1 MTFLTTLMETSP
13 VAWAVLILSSVA
25 ASGLALAGLKFKGVG
40 MGIAGVLFSGIIFG
54 HFGFHIEK
62 EILEFVREFGLVLF
76 VYTIGLQL
84 GPGFFASLRKQGL
97 KLNLLAIA
105 NVMLG
110 VAVCVGVAH
119 FILKIDIITSVGLLC
134 GAVTNTPGL
143 GAATGALKSIGGEA
157 ATQASL
163 PAVAYAVAYPGG
175 VCGII
180 LTLMLIRVLFRIDP
194 EKEAAL
200 FRDEQKK
207 GHESLERVNL
217 IVANP
222 GLEGQPISEIPGRL
236 EAGIVVSRI
245 RRAGGTEVQTATE
258 QTILH
263 VGDTVLVVGTRKGL
277 AKTKVAIGQE
287 SDVNLLKI
295 PGRIVNRKL
304 LVTHKEVL
312 GKNIDEL
319 DFDDIFGVT
328 VTRVTRA
335 DMEMTAVADLT
346 LQFGDV
352 IQVVGDEDSIKK
364 VEKVV
369 GNSLKALNETHFVPI
384 FLGIALGVIAG
395 VIPIAIPGL
404 PVPVKLGIAG
414 GPLVLAIILSRI
426 GRIGSLVWHMPAN
439 ANLAF
444 REMGIVLFLACV
456 GLKAGETFFAQVFSA
471 NGPKWLMAGL
481 LITVVPLLIVGL
493 FARGVLKLN
502 YTSICGVLSGAMTDP
517 PALAFANAMTK
528 SDSPAVAYATVY
540 PTTMLLRILTAQT
553 IILIFC
559 ATA

>member
-1 MTFLTTLMETSP
+1 METSP
-13 VAWAVLILSSVA
+13 VAWAVLILSAVA

-40 MGIAGVLFSGIIFG
+40 MGIAGVLFAGILFG
-54 HFGFHIEK
+54 HFGFYIEK
-62 EILEFVREFGLVLF
+62 EILEFVREFGLILF

-105 NVMLG
+105 NVLLG

-143 GAATGALKSIGGEA
+143 GAATGALKSIGGESA
-157 ATQASL
+157 SQASL

-180 LTLMLIRVLFRIDP
+180 LTLMLIRAFFRIDP

-200 FRDEQKK
+200 FREEQKK
-207 GHESLERVNL
+207 GHEALERVNL
-217 IVANP
+217 VVANP
-222 GLEGQPISEIPGRL
+222 GLEGQPISEIPGRH

-335 DMEMTAVADLT
+335 DMEMTAVPDLT

-426 GRIGSLVWHMPAN
+426 GRIGPLVWHMPAN

-471 NGPKWLMAGL
+471 NGPKWLLAGL
-481 LITVVPLLIVGL
+481 LITVVPLLVVGL

-517 PALAFANAMTK
+517 PALAFANAITK

-559 ATA
+559 AAA

>member
-1 MTFLTTLMETSP
+1 
-13 VAWAVLILSSVA
+13 
-25 ASGLALAGLKFKGVG
+25 
-40 MGIAGVLFSGIIFG
+40 
-54 HFGFHIEK
+54 
-62 EILEFVREFGLVLF
+62 
-76 VYTIGLQL
+76 
-84 GPGFFASLRKQGL
+84 
-97 KLNLLAIA
+97 
-105 NVMLG
+105 
-110 VAVCVGVAH
+110 
-119 FILKIDIITSVGLLC
+119 
-134 GAVTNTPGL
+134 
-143 GAATGALKSIGGEA
+143 
-157 ATQASL
+157 
-163 PAVAYAVAYPGG
+163 
-175 VCGII
+175 
-180 LTLMLIRVLFRIDP
+180 
-194 EKEAAL
+194 
-200 FRDEQKK
+200 
-207 GHESLERVNL
+207 
-217 IVANP
+217 
-222 GLEGQPISEIPGRL
+222 
-236 EAGIVVSRI
+236 
-245 RRAGGTEVQTATE
+245 
-258 QTILH
+258 
-263 VGDTVLVVGTRKGL
+263 VLVVGTRKGL

-335 DMEMTAVADLT
+335 DMEMTAVPDLT

-352 IQVVGDEDSIKK
+352 IQVVGDEESIKK

-369 GNSLKALNETHFVPI
+369 GNSLKAMNETHFVPI
-384 FLGIALGVIAG
+384 FLGIVLGVLAG
-395 VIPIAIPGL
+395 VIPIAVPGL

-517 PALAFANAMTK
+517 PALAFANSMTK

>member
-1 MTFLTTLMETSP
+1 MTFITNLMETSP

-25 ASGLALAGLKFKGVG
+25 AIGLVLAGLKFKGVG
-40 MGIAGVLFSGIIFG
+40 MGIAGVLFAGILVG
-54 HFGFHIEK
+54 HFGFRIEP

-105 NVMLG
+105 NVLLG
-110 VAVCVGVAH
+110 VAACVGVAH
-119 FILKIDIITSVGLLC
+119 FVMKIDIITSVGLLC

-157 ATQASL
+157 AAQASL

-180 LTLMLIRVLFRIDP
+180 LTLMMIRLMFRIDP
-194 EKEAAL
+194 EKEAEL
-200 FRDEQKK
+200 FREEQKK
-207 GHESLERVNL
+207 GHEALERVNL

-222 GLEGQPISEIPGRL
+222 GLEGHPISEIPGRL

-245 RRAGGTEVQTATE
+245 RRAGGTEVQTATD

-263 VGDTVLVVGTRKGL
+263 LGDTVLVVGTRSGL
-277 AKTKVAIGQE
+277 AKTKLAIGHE
-287 SDVNLLKI
+287 SDVNLLKV
-295 PGRIVNRKL
+295 PGKVVNRKL
-304 LVTHKEVL
+304 LVTRKDLL

-319 DFDDIFGVT
+319 DFDDIYGVT
-328 VTRVTRA
+328 ITRVTRA
-335 DMEMTAVADLT
+335 DMEMTAVPNLT

-364 VEKVV
+364 VEPVV
-369 GNSLKALNETHFVPI
+369 GNSIKALNETHFIPI

-395 VIPIAIPGL
+395 VIPITVPGL

-426 GRIGSLVWHMPAN
+426 GRIGSMVWHMPAT

-456 GLKAGETFFAQVFSA
+456 GLKAGESFFTQVFSA
-471 NGPKWLMAGL
+471 NGPKWLLAGL
-481 LITVVPLLIVGL
+481 LITVAPLLIVGL

-553 IILIFC
+553 IILILC
-559 ATA
+559 AKA